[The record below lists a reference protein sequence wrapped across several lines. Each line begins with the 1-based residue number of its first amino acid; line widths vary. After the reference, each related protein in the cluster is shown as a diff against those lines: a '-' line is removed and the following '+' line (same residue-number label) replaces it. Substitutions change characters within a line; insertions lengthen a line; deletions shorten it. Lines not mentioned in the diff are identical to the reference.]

1 MSANPNTASTSD
13 ARKSPED
20 VAVKPAAPVLPM
32 VSPGDAAKAKPKENN
47 KPPQRTEQEKKAKLK
62 ELEARDEEDNVS
74 RGKTVGGKVAVAA
87 TVSPRKLR
95 SRHVGA
101 MLSFVLLVIVPTA
114 LSGWYL
120 WERAADRYVSTAGF
134 SVRREETSSAL
145 ELLGGIASLG
155 GSSSSSDTH
164 ILHRFIQSQ
173 EMVAIVDAELDLRT
187 LWSKADPEVDPI
199 FAYHAPGTIEDLTD
213 YWARMVSVFN
223 DNNGLIDIQVQAFTP
238 EDAQAIA
245 EMIYAESSRMINE
258 LSAVAQAD
266 ATRFS
271 REELDLAVERLKQAR
286 EALTLFRN
294 RTQIVDPTASVQSQ
308 MGLLSSL
315 ERQLAETLIDLDILR
330 QTTAESDPR
339 IIAAER
345 RVEVIEA
352 RMQEERDK
360 LGLGSNAQTGP
371 EGEGDAFADLLGEY
385 ERLMVDQ
392 QFAEQAYTGALVSFD
407 AAVAQTRRQSRY
419 LAAHVSPTL
428 AERSDQPQR
437 LTLLA
442 FTALFSFL
450 IWAILV
456 LSAYALK
463 DRR

>member
-1 MSANPNTASTSD
+1 
-13 ARKSPED
+13 
-20 VAVKPAAPVLPM
+20 
-32 VSPGDAAKAKPKENN
+32 
-47 KPPQRTEQEKKAKLK
+47 
-62 ELEARDEEDNVS
+62 
-74 RGKTVGGKVAVAA
+74 
-87 TVSPRKLR
+87 
-95 SRHVGA
+95 
-101 MLSFVLLVIVPTA
+101 
-114 LSGWYL
+114 
-120 WERAADRYVSTAGF
+120 
-134 SVRREETSSAL
+134 
-145 ELLGGIASLG
+145 
-155 GSSSSSDTH
+155 
-164 ILHRFIQSQ
+164 
-173 EMVAIVDAELDLRT
+173 
-187 LWSKADPEVDPI
+187 
-199 FAYHAPGTIEDLTD
+199 
-213 YWARMVSVFN
+213 
-223 DNNGLIDIQVQAFTP
+223 
-238 EDAQAIA
+238 
-245 EMIYAESSRMINE
+245 
-258 LSAVAQAD
+258 
-266 ATRFS
+266 
-271 REELDLAVERLKQAR
+271 
-286 EALTLFRN
+286 
-294 RTQIVDPTASVQSQ
+294 